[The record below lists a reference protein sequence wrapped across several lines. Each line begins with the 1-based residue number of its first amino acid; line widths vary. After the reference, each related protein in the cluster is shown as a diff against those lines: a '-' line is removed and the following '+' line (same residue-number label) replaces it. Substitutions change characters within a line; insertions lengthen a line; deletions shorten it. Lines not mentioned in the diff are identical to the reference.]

1 LPRSTVVLAGDVP
14 LNLERFETDKKVSDP
29 ELIELLNSD
38 LWKKEDK
45 RKAAKTEE
53 EQKQQ

>member
-1 LPRSTVVLAGDVP
+1 VP

-45 RKAAKTEE
+45 RKAGKEE
-53 EQKQQ
+53 EQKAQ

>member
-1 LPRSTVVLAGDVP
+1 MAGDIP
-14 LNLERFETDKKVSDP
+14 LNLDRFETDKKVSDP

-45 RKAAKTEE
+45 RKAAKEE